1 MCTCKRE
8 ITRKVKNYSFSRY
21 LSCHRHNPH
30 RRKRAALACLLW
42 YLHLS
47 DEKRRRVWHWENI
60 SIYIFFLQAFEFS
73 VRRHTKKKP
82 VNSHISI
89 SNRAHTWDDWCNP
102 NVLINLAQKKQHLNY
117 KEQMWVLLSSGKN
130 HIKSLEINLI
140 SDDRRVVVIVVRGR
154 QLRARLC
161 MWMKNAYFTEIRDRW
176 AAIYDIRRTHTRKS
190 SQLATSSMREP
201 WRSSGNTPKCFTVR
215 RDKFS

>member
-21 LSCHRHNPH
+21 LSCHRHNSH
-30 RRKRAALACLLW
+30 RRKRVALLLAMIPPPLW
-42 YLHLS
+42 RETTTSLTLRKYIYL
-47 DEKRRRVWHWENI
+47 
-60 SIYIFFLQAFEFS
+60 YFFLQAFEFS
-73 VRRHTKKKP
+73 VRRHTKKNP

-154 QLRARLC
+154 QLRALLC

-190 SQLATSSMREP
+190 SQLATSSKREL
-201 WRSSGNTPKCFTVR
+201 WRSSGNTPKCFTVK